1 MFSVVIPLYNKAPI
15 IERTLR
21 SVLGQ
26 TFTDYEVIIVDDG
39 STDNGVEVIRKFI
52 NDPRILIFSQENQ
65 GVSVARNRGIKE
77 SKFDYIAFLDGDDEW
92 KPDFLL
98 KINEAILKFP
108 NASMYGTSSLHTN
121 FITKESNDST
131 ISKFRNKIVEVDCF
145 RTANSLPHTSAI
157 VVKKASLYNLDKELN
172 VFPNGMKVCE
182 DWACFHRIAITDHLI
197 YIGIPLGIRNNNV
210 EGQITGR
217 EEITDKEL
225 FYFWLDGVRY
235 YNLLYNYWL
244 NNNVNNKYF
253 ISYIKYN
260 LRHNFKIFI
269 KTKKWEVIDLMVS
282 NLDSGIFCSFER
294 RLYKNHKETT
304 ISIIYINLTKIYAKI
319 TNFFKVTF

>member
-15 IERTLR
+15 IESTLQ

-39 STDNGVEVIRKFI
+39 STDNGVEVIRKFT
-52 NDPRILIFSQENQ
+52 NDPRIMIFKQINQ

-121 FITKESNDST
+121 FITKETNDST

-145 RTANSLPHTSAI
+145 RTTNSLPHTSAI
-157 VVKKASLYNLDKELN
+157 VVKKASFYKLDKELN
-172 VFPNGMKVCE
+172 VFPIGMKVCE
-182 DWACFHRIAITDHLI
+182 DWACFHRIAITNDLI

-217 EEITDKEL
+217 KERADEEL
-225 FYFWLDGVRY
+225 FKIWLDGVRY
-235 YNLLYNYWL
+235 YNLVYNYWL

-269 KTKKWEVIDLMVS
+269 KIKKWQVIDLMVL
-282 NLDSGIFCSFER
+282 NLDKGIFCSFER
-294 RLYKNHKETT
+294 WLYKNRNVTT
-304 ISIIYINLTKIYAKI
+304 ISILYINLTKIYPKI
-319 TNFFKVTF
+319 NNLF